1 MSTITQRESDQ
12 REATAKTE
20 TQRRPPYRLSVA
32 KYEAM
37 VASGA
42 FTKADRFELI
52 EGTLLEKMTKGGK
65 HSASSERSWRA
76 IHLLL
81 PPGWH
86 VRIEKPVRIP
96 QRDSEPEPDVSV
108 ARGGIDDYEDRHPGP
123 EDVALVVEVAESTL
137 ADDRAMA
144 VTYGGGGIPVYWIV
158 NVAGRQLEVYAHPSP
173 SGAQGARIGGAY
185 PAPTILGETESVEL
199 IIEGQVVG
207 MIAVAKLLPRAKGGA
222 S

>member
-52 EGTLLEKMTKGGK
+52 EGTLVEKTTKGGK

-76 IHLLL
+76 IHSLL

-144 VTYGGGGIPVYWIV
+144 VTYGGGGGIPVYWIV
-158 NVAGRQLEVYAHPSP
+158 NVAGRQLEVYAHPEP
-173 SGAQGARIGGAY
+173 GARIGGAY

>member
-52 EGTLLEKMTKGGK
+52 EGALVEKMTKGGK

-144 VTYGGGGIPVYWIV
+144 VTYGGGGGIPVYWIV
-158 NVAGRQLEVYAHPSP
+158 NVAGRQLEVYAHPEP
-173 SGAQGARIGGAY
+173 GARIGGAY

-199 IIEGQVVG
+199 IIEGRVVG

>member
-1 MSTITQRESDQ
+1 
-12 REATAKTE
+12 
-20 TQRRPPYRLSVA
+20 
-32 KYEAM
+32 
-37 VASGA
+37 
-42 FTKADRFELI
+42 
-52 EGTLLEKMTKGGK
+52 
-65 HSASSERSWRA
+65 
-76 IHLLL
+76 
-81 PPGWH
+81 
-86 VRIEKPVRIP
+86 
-96 QRDSEPEPDVSV
+96 
-108 ARGGIDDYEDRHPGP
+108 
-123 EDVALVVEVAESTL
+123 
-137 ADDRAMA
+137 MA